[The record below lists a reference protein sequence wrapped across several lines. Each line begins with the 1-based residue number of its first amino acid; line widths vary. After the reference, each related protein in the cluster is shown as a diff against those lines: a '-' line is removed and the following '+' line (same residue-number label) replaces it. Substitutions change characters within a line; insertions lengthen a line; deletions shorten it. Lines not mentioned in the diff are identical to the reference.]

1 MNYVE
6 AIQEATQL
14 GKRIKPVDNSNYYY
28 KYYNVGNDGKSFA
41 KYCDYSLNL

>member
-1 MNYVE
+1 MNYIE

-28 KYYNVGNDGKSFA
+28 KYYNVGNDGKSYENIT
-41 KYCDYSLNL
+41 KRSLC